1 MINLTE
7 KQQTKLKNM
16 IEEHGA
22 RKIAVKLIDSYIK
35 RYTGPIGITSL
46 DLPDTA
52 TFASGVD
59 EIEDFLSE
67 REYQSAYNTASDI
80 AEEMLAEEGFELP
93 YEE

>member
-1 MINLTE
+1 MITLTDNH
-7 KQQTKLKNM
+7 KAKL
-16 IEEHGA
+16 EHIIQKYGA
-22 RKIAVKLIDSYIK
+22 RQTAIKLIDSYIK
-35 RYTGPIGITSL
+35 KYTGPIGITSS

-59 EIEDFLSE
+59 EIEDFLTE
-67 REYQSAYNTASDI
+67 KEYQSAYNTASDI